1 MDKTTLKKLFQD
13 RDKSVRL
20 FCLKSILKYDM
31 TDVDELL
38 LEALRDGRPEIVI
51 AAMKA
56 SKKSDSEEV
65 IRMIVAYLDS
75 PNGIL
80 RHEALYALNHRNY
93 QFVKDA
99 LCEFLRKEEDT
110 SLVATA
116 VMTIGNYRSLEFVP
130 LLRAFLEYND
140 DRVRSNAVEAL
151 GYIDGPEITELLK
164 SLVNDSNNRVR
175 ANAIKALWERGVR
188 YGLSNIAEELRSPNT
203 RKRASAAYILGEIK
217 EERSLDLLVGLLND
231 VSPTVRNRAVLS
243 IEKVGSPRV
252 IANLIE
258 AFVREEEPAI
268 RETIVAVALKLSV
281 DIAMARLTEKYTR
294 EENSRN
300 RAMIIRCLGI
310 AAIPQTLPLLAMGL
324 RDSDSRVRANA
335 VEAVGLLNDT
345 QAVELLLPLLNDPNN
360 RVRSNA
366 ATALW
371 KLGGTGA
378 IVTLKQMIQSSHKQM
393 RSSAAWALGE
403 IGALQFND
411 VLQDLTADTDPDVRR
426 CALKALAKVTKI
438 S

>member
-1 MDKTTLKKLFQD
+1 MDKNTLKKLFQD
-13 RDKSVRL
+13 KDKSVRL

-31 TDVDELL
+31 TDIDEFLI
-38 LEALRDGRPEIVI
+38 EALRDGRPEIVI

-56 SKKSDSEEV
+56 SKKSRSEEV
-65 IRMIVAYLDS
+65 FKMITAYLDS
-75 PNGIL
+75 PNGLL
-80 RHEALYALNHRNY
+80 RHEALYALNNRDY
-93 QFVKDA
+93 QFIKDA

-110 SLVATA
+110 SLIATA
-116 VMTIGNYRSLEFVP
+116 VMVIGNYKSIEFVP
-130 LLRAFLEYND
+130 LLKAFLEYND

-151 GYIDGPEITELLK
+151 GLIDSPEIIELLK
-164 SLVNDSNNRVR
+164 ALVNDSNNRVR
-175 ANAIKALWERGVR
+175 ANAIKALWEKGIRF
-188 YGLSNIAEELRSPNT
+188 GLNNLSDELRSPNT

-217 EERSLDLLVGLLND
+217 EERSLELLVGLLD
-231 VSPTVRNRAVLS
+231 DISPTVRNRAVLS
-243 IEKVGSPRV
+243 LEKVGSPRV
-252 IANLIE
+252 ISSLVD
-258 AFVREEEPAI
+258 AFMKEEEPAI
-268 RETIVAVALKLSV
+268 RETMVAVALKLSV

-294 EENSRN
+294 EDNSRN
-300 RAMIIRCLGI
+300 RAMIIRCLGL

-335 VEAVGLLNDT
+335 VEAVGMLNDG
-345 QAVELLLPLLNDPNN
+345 QAVELLLPLLNDSNN

>member
-1 MDKTTLKKLFQD
+1 MDKSTLKKLFQD

-31 TDVDELL
+31 SDIDEFI

-56 SKKSDSEEV
+56 SKKSNSEEV
-65 IRMIVAYLDS
+65 LRMIVAYLDS

-80 RHEALYALNHRNY
+80 RHEALYALNHRDH
-93 QFVKDA
+93 QFIKDA
-99 LCEFLRKEEDT
+99 LCDFLRKEEDT

-116 VMTIGNYRSLEFVP
+116 VMTIGNYKSQEFVP

-151 GYIDGPEITELLK
+151 GYIDGPEIVELLK
-164 SLVNDSNNRVR
+164 ALVNDSNNRVR
-175 ANAIKALWERGVR
+175 ANAIKALWEKGVR

-231 VSPTVRNRAVLS
+231 ISPTVRNRAVLS

-252 IANLIE
+252 ISNLIE

-300 RAMIIRCLGI
+300 RAMIIRCLGL

-324 RDSDSRVRANA
+324 RDPDSRVRANA